1 MIKSFLSLTFSH
13 CLADVVEWNSSQSAK
28 IVSFGGRERP
38 IEFVLVSENR
48 ELERTLDNVTVRTK
62 FKSLFLSRVTRPAV
76 VQRTFTSSRDRSRS
90 RLSHMEIMSQRFI
103 LSQRKSSQQSAKE
116 TTYDCPICMTTK
128 TRQLLQLPCDHNVCS
143 IMLKEE
149 SFRLISEH
157 VRLSSSYVYHV
168 FTWSAPI
175 RHWLVHFVV
184 VVYHRGSVA
193 ILIIPN
199 WSFDE
204 NQLSYVRR
212 NDQRKKPNDVTTHP
226 SRNLQVCF
234 ETFEERMPISGL
246 SLVDKRGDINA
257 DWLLAKKIHYE
268 QIEEVIISPF
278 LRDSRERWR
287 LLSFSSFDTPMVG

>member
-1 MIKSFLSLTFSH
+1 M
-13 CLADVVEWNSSQSAK
+13 VERDRLNLFPSAK
-28 IVSFGGRERP
+28 E
-38 IEFVLVSENR
+38 R
-48 ELERTLDNVTVRTK
+48 ELEWTIDGVTVRAK

-76 VQRTFTSSRDRSRS
+76 VQRTFTSSRDRSKS
-90 RLSHMEIMSQRFI
+90 RLSHIEIMSQRSI

-149 SFRLISEH
+149 FFSLISEH
-157 VRLSSSYVYHV
+157 VRFCSSYVYHV
-168 FTWSAPI
+168 FTWYVLI

-199 WSFDE
+199 WSFGE
-204 NQLSYVRR
+204 NQPSYARR
-212 NDQRKKPNDVTTHP
+212 NGQWKKPNDVTRHP
-226 SRNLQVCF
+226 SRNPQVCF
-234 ETFEERMPISGL
+234 ENFEERVPISVL
-246 SLVDKRGDINA
+246 LLVDEHGGINA

-278 LRDSRERWR
+278 LRDSCERCR
-287 LLSFSSFDTPMVG
+287 LFSISSFDTPMVG